1 MLDFVAFFY
10 VSHINASEKC
20 FFAENENNFNMY
32 ANVYITNQQ
41 GRNEKK
47 KVKKICEQKNAT
59 TLHIPFRIMFFRIL

>member
-1 MLDFVAFFY
+1 MFMCCPVMYGMLICKLMLDFVAFFY

-47 KVKKICEQKNAT
+47 K
-59 TLHIPFRIMFFRIL
+59 